1 MTGKSTDWSRLVCFV
16 SLLSGR
22 QVEMEGSG
30 ERVVSSLLKEWD
42 SEEQTLPALISQTE
56 EQPLNQTSRL

>member
-1 MTGKSTDWSRLVCFV
+1 MTGKSTDWSCLVCFV
-16 SLLSGR
+16 SLLSRR
-22 QVEMEGSG
+22 QVEIEGSG

-56 EQPLNQTSRL
+56 EQPLNQTNRL